1 MTKPGLRERKKQKT
15 RSAIQREAMRLFQEQ
30 GYDAT
35 TVEQIAEAA
44 EVSQSTFFRYFPTK
58 EDVVLLDDYDP
69 ILARMIAERPVD
81 EPPVAAIRGAM
92 LEAMR
97 FVFAEDEKLVKD
109 RIEFMLSVPAIRAR
123 MFEQSAETQELFCAV
138 LGERTG
144 REPDSFEV
152 RVAAGAIFGALT
164 AAVMYWAQHPDASLD
179 ELAGRGL
186 ELVESG
192 LRL

>member
-69 ILARMIAERPVD
+69 VIAKMIAERPAD
-81 EPPVAAIRGAM
+81 EPPVTAIRKAM
-92 LEAMR
+92 TEAIGVV
-97 FVFAEDEKLVKD
+97 FVEDQELVRD
-109 RIEFMLSVPAIRAR
+109 RLGFMLSVPAIWTR
-123 MFEQSAETQELFCAV
+123 MFEQSSETHQMLCAV
-138 LGERTG
+138 FSERTG
-144 REPDSFEV
+144 RDADSFDV
-152 RVAAGAIFGALT
+152 RVAVGAIIGALNS
-164 AAVMYWAQHPDASLD
+164 AVLHWAEHPDTDLE
-179 ELAGRGL
+179 ELTARALGV
-186 ELVESG
+186 VESG
-192 LRL
+192 FAL